1 MGRSGYAGMLPMS
14 LTRNRKAD
22 RQEKVHNAAIK
33 RAFERKAVRE
43 FIKANPDVVLVEEE
57 ETKAADQDQRKD
69 EDCQPQEFFDIC
81 NEKRK
86 TKKSVE
92 ADKKST
98 K

>member
-1 MGRSGYAGMLPMS
+1 MS

-69 EDCQPQEFFDIC
+69 EGQPQEFFDIC
-81 NEKRK
+81 NEKKK
-86 TKKSVE
+86 TKKSVK
-92 ADKKST
+92 DKKST